1 MLGTARAKLARS
13 KLMAFVSRTG
23 KIGSHQLICWAGAL
37 YQTSRCQGKAKAMP
51 VVRCP
56 DGKDVRGLGTS

>member
-1 MLGTARAKLARS
+1 MELS
-13 KLMAFVSRTG
+13 SRTG

-37 YQTSRCQGKAKAMP
+37 YQTSRCHGKAKATP

-56 DGKDVRGLGTS
+56 TGKEVRGFGRS